1 MAETRRTETK
11 DGSIIYS
18 WMGKMHCWEGP
29 AYIPQGNKR
38 AAEYWLFGFKYT
50 KDQWEDRKKDINGVP
65 FYKTAAAKATGARVQ
80 AKLTLYIHCME
91 ERRGRPAIIVQE
103 EPLRKYTRVFE
114 DEYAVETWTYNLD
127 KFRNG
132 PILVEIKYKAGA
144 EKAMKQNAKQ
154 VKQEK
159 KTARQMKKINSK

>member
-1 MAETRRTETK
+1 
-11 DGSIIYS
+11 
-18 WMGKMHCWEGP
+18 
-29 AYIPQGNKR
+29 
-38 AAEYWLFGFKYT
+38 
-50 KDQWEDRKKDINGVP
+50 
-65 FYKTAAAKATGARVQ
+65 
-80 AKLTLYIHCME
+80 ME
-91 ERRGRPAIIVQE
+91 ERRGRPATIVQE